1 MKILREPAIEEELDV
16 RLEGIS
22 CQIDSSNDLNIH
34 GSLVKNSNAA
44 RHISVI
50 AELLDSAGIVLATAE
65 DFSAKNVLSSR
76 CAFSLFKSE
85 RYFDPSLLDAVRIY
99 PVLLAE

>member
-1 MKILREPAIEEELDV
+1 MKILREPTIEEELDV

-22 CQIDSSNDLNIH
+22 CQIDNSNDLIIH

-44 RHISVI
+44 RHISVM

-65 DFSAKNVLSSR
+65 DFYAKNALSSR
-76 CAFSLFKSE
+76 YAFRLIKS
-85 RYFDPSLLDAVRIY
+85 YFDPSLLDAVRIY
-99 PVLLAE
+99 PVLVAE